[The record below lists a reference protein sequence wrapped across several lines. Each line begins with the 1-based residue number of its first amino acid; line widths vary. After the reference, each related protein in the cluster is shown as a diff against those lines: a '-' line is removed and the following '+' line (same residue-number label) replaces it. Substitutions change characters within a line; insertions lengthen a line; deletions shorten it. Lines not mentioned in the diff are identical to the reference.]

1 MFGQFVSLAKTV
13 YVNPLSSIICYSLVY
28 SSDAIAISKKKSP
41 FLIRAHHLSLRQSIF
56 CQSNSSARVET
67 SRSAVS
73 TLIKSRIQFYKRKR
87 KMENLA
93 FFCCSTPRESSP
105 EHDSGIHL
113 TPESGYYEE
122 KTSYTHNFSD
132 LYERYLQNTN
142 LDGSFESGSQSQ
154 KSEDLFSREDMQSQT
169 LSETSMQTIEE
180 EVYYKNLAEEF
191 MGPPVETSLSQ
202 ESQTNFTQ
210 EINEAVDDG
219 QLYPN
224 SQDYYREMAE
234 EFEREEE
241 MIHPDSQ
248 RPESQQWSS
257 QLSES
262 YAIFEKTDSDQ

>member
-1 MFGQFVSLAKTV
+1 
-13 YVNPLSSIICYSLVY
+13 
-28 SSDAIAISKKKSP
+28 
-41 FLIRAHHLSLRQSIF
+41 
-56 CQSNSSARVET
+56 
-67 SRSAVS
+67 
-73 TLIKSRIQFYKRKR
+73 
-87 KMENLA
+87 MENLP

-122 KTSYTHNFSD
+122 KTSYTHNISD
-132 LYERYLQNTN
+132 FYERYLQNTN

-169 LSETSMQTIEE
+169 FSETSMQTIEE

-224 SQDYYREMAE
+224 SQHYYREMAE